1 MYTEDKKRILRRYD
15 IIEKAKSAALR
26 NTLFFAIIQAS
37 VTLICG
43 GIGTGIMIAAF
54 TKTGG
59 FAVLIV
65 FFVLGSLMLWAI
77 PVVNAVFMI
86 RNAIPYIAILRGKF
100 VFEIDR
106 AKHST
111 PKEHYS
117 RHSHSHYTMYQTEF
131 EKYGK
136 YELFKPPYAG
146 QSFYVLA
153 TTTKNPRIIAVYDT
167 EKYEI
172 SQR

>member
-15 IIEKAKSAALR
+15 VIEEAKKSALR
-26 NTLFFAIIQAS
+26 NTLFYAIIQAS
-37 VTLICG
+37 VTLVCG

-54 TKTGG
+54 TETNG

-77 PVVNAVFMI
+77 PVVTAVLMI
-86 RNAIPYIAILRGKF
+86 RSALPYIAILRGKF

-106 AKHST
+106 AQFST

-117 RHSHSHYTMYQTEF
+117 RHSHAHYTMYQTEF
-131 EKYGK
+131 EKFGK
-136 YELFKPPYAG
+136 YELCDPPYAG
-146 QSFYVLA
+146 QTFYVLA
-153 TTTKNPRIIAVYDT
+153 TATKKPRIIAVYDT
-167 EKYEI
+167 DKYEI
-172 SQR
+172 IQR

>member
-15 IIEKAKSAALR
+15 VIEEAKKSALR
-26 NTLFFAIIQAS
+26 NTLFYAIIQAS
-37 VTLICG
+37 VTLVCG

-54 TKTGG
+54 TETNG

-77 PVVNAVFMI
+77 PVVTAVLMI
-86 RNAIPYIAILRGKF
+86 RSAIPYIAILRGKF

-111 PKEHYS
+111 PRTHHIH
-117 RHSHSHYTMYQTEF
+117 HSVFTLHVTHF
-131 EKYGK
+131 EKYGTF
-136 YELFKPPYAG
+136 ELGDPPAME
-146 QSFYVLA
+146 QEFYVLA
-153 TTTKNPRIIAVYDT
+153 VLTKKPRIIAVYDT
-167 EKYEI
+167 DKYEI
-172 SQR
+172 TQR